1 MHQVRAAPSTH
12 HPVLTEWLTPAS
24 PISMLLRILFP
35 NLRTHFRGLV
45 HPAAGQ
51 ETHVNIEIGG
61 AGANNYKPTLHILT
75 SKTSLQRAI
84 SKSQLAN
91 SFPSPEVLPGIVFP
105 PCSLLRLAFFSY
117 LAGYRSE
124 YMLYLNALAVE
135 VGVLLSVCSVL

>member
-1 MHQVRAAPSTH
+1 
-12 HPVLTEWLTPAS
+12 
-24 PISMLLRILFP
+24 MLLRILFP

-61 AGANNYKPTLHILT
+61 TGVSNYCPTLHILT

-91 SFPSPEVLPGIVFP
+91 SFPSPVLPGIVFP
-105 PCSLLRLAFFSY
+105 PCSVWRLAFFSY

-135 VGVLLSVCSVL
+135 VGVLLSVCSFL

>member
-1 MHQVRAAPSTH
+1 
-12 HPVLTEWLTPAS
+12 
-24 PISMLLRILFP
+24 MLLRILFP

-51 ETHVNIEIGG
+51 ETLVNIEIGG
-61 AGANNYKPTLHILT
+61 TGVSNYCPTLHILT

-91 SFPSPEVLPGIVFP
+91 SFPSPVLPGIVFP
-105 PCSLLRLAFFSY
+105 LCCLLRLAFFSY

-135 VGVLLSVCSVL
+135 VGVLLSVCSFL